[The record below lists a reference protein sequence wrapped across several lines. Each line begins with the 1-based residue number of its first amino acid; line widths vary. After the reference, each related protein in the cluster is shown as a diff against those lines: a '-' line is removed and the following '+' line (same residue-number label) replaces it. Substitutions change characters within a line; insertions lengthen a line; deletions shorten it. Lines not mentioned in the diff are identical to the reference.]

1 MSSTFSEKIIRALML
16 FVASLCLAWSTQAYS
31 FYTVHK
37 VRQLAMYIT
46 FQAGLGNTDTE
57 TITKD
62 DILNELSAGR
72 PDKKDMLA
80 AVIDC
85 NDPHLITLVV
95 WNRDQEAVAAGSS
108 MIPLD
113 VIEFVTDRQKN
124 KDKTIALLDAE
135 SLLGGGLIT
144 ANVKFRE
151 IKDKMIPPD
160 ADPGDE
166 TFCVS
171 GLDGLSV
178 AGYIDTID
186 GFGIVWGGRLS
197 FDNAMTSITS
207 FTFVGN

>member
-1 MSSTFSEKIIRALML
+1 MML
-16 FVASLCLAWSTQAYS
+16 AVSLCLAWSMQAYS

-37 VRQLAMYIT
+37 VQQLEMYIT
-46 FQAGLGNTDTE
+46 FQAALGNTNTE
-57 TITKD
+57 TLKEN
-62 DILNELSAGR
+62 DILSELSAGR
-72 PDKKDMLA
+72 PDKKDVLA

-95 WNRDQEAVAAGSS
+95 WNMVQEDIAAGSS

-113 VIEFVTDRQKN
+113 VIEYVTDRQKN
-124 KDKTIALLDAE
+124 RDRTIALLDAE

-144 ANVKFRE
+144 ANVKFKE
-151 IKDKMIPPD
+151 IKVNKIPPG

-171 GLDGLSV
+171 RLDGLSV

-186 GFGIVWGGRLS
+186 GFGIVWGGRLA
-197 FDNAMTSITS
+197 FGNAMTSITN